1 MAIHGLRFESMN
13 RLQDIIETFNSVD
26 PETRLDL
33 LLDFS
38 NKLPPLPAKY
48 QQAAAEGLGRVPECM
63 TPVFL
68 FTEKENGRVHILAE
82 VAEEAPTLKGFISII
97 VRAYDG
103 APAEEIAEAPLD
115 LVDQLGLAGAI
126 RMNRAM
132 GLSAIVSRIRSAAAA

>member
-1 MAIHGLRFESMN
+1 MN

-38 NKLPPLPAKY
+38 NQLPPLPAQYK
-48 QQAAAEGLGRVPECM
+48 QAAAEGLGRVPECM
-63 TPVFL
+63 SPVFL
-68 FTEKENGRVHILAE
+68 FTEKEDGHMRILAE
-82 VAEEAPTLKGFISII
+82 VAEEAPTVKGFVSII
-97 VRAYDG
+97 VQAYDG
-103 APAEEIAEAPLD
+103 APAEEIAAAPLD

-126 RMNRAM
+126 RMNRAV